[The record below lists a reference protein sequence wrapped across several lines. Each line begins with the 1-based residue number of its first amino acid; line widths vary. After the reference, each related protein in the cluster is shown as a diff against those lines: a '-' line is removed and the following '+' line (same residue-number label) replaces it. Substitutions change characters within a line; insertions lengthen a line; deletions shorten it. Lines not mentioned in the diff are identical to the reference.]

1 LTTDARLSRVRS
13 SIAVNFFGHA
23 AVASWYRASPAFV
36 LGAML
41 PDFFSILRIKGG
53 PQSDADV
60 GAGVELHHATDAAF
74 HDSEAFL
81 TLTRAGNAALGSAGV
96 PRGPARAT
104 AHIGVELLLDEIL
117 GTAPQHREAYAAA
130 LALTPGGPL
139 PVELGAAADVERL
152 TTLLERLRQR
162 EAPSLPLD
170 SERLALRIHR
180 MLHGRARLE
189 LPSEQVARVRDWL
202 SSALPR
208 VQSLSDGLLAE
219 LRAKLDP
226 RWRNAL
232 GTSD

>member
-1 LTTDARLSRVRS
+1 LTADARLSGVRS

-23 AVASWYRASPAFV
+23 AVASWYRASPALV

-41 PDFFSILRIKGG
+41 PDFFSILRIKAG

-60 GAGVELHHATDAAF
+60 RAGIELHHATDAAF

-96 PRGPARAT
+96 QRGPARAT

-117 GTAPQHREAYAAA
+117 GTAPPHREAYAAA
-130 LALTPGGPL
+130 LALAGGPL

-162 EAPSLPLD
+162 GAPHLPVD

-189 LPSEQVARVRDWL
+189 LPSEQVARVSDWL
-202 SSALPR
+202 SSALPG